1 MSWITKNVLSDRRKG
16 ITVIE
21 VFYVEDDKTI
31 ADSVK
36 EYLNRQN
43 CKVTIF
49 ETVTAVKKVLQ
60 SQIPA
65 LILIDWNL
73 PDGEG
78 KDLCLWIR
86 ERTAD
91 LPIIFL
97 TVRGDSQ
104 DVVAG
109 FQSGADDYVAK
120 PFELT
125 VLYSRMLALLRRAK
139 RAEETKL
146 FCDDLVLDKGRL
158 TVSRGQKE
166 IVLSQS
172 EYHLLLLLMENK
184 GKTITRTQ
192 LLEQIWDNHG
202 NFVNNN
208 TLTVTVKRLREKLC
222 NPSCMKTVRSFGY
235 RMEDTV

>member
-36 EYLNRQN
+36 EYLSRQN

-222 NPSCMKTVRSFGY
+222 NPSCLKTVRSSGY

>member
-1 MSWITKNVLSDRRKG
+1 M
-16 ITVIE
+16 E

-36 EYLNRQN
+36 EYLTRQN
-43 CKVTIF
+43 CKVAIF
-49 ETVTAVKKVLQ
+49 ETVTAVKKALQ
-60 SQIPA
+60 SWIPA
-65 LILIDWNL
+65 LVLIDWNL

-86 ERTAD
+86 ERVVD
-91 LPIIFL
+91 LPIIIL

-109 FQSGADDYVAK
+109 FQSGADDYVVK

-125 VLYSRMLALLRRAK
+125 VLYSRMLALLRRVQK
-139 RAEETKL
+139 AEETKL
-146 FCDDLVLDKGRL
+146 FCDDLVLDKERL

-202 NFVNNN
+202 HFVNNN

-222 NPSCMKTVRSFGY
+222 NPTCLKTVRSFGY
-235 RMEDTV
+235 RMEDTI

>member
-1 MSWITKNVLSDRRKG
+1 M
-16 ITVIE
+16 
-21 VFYVEDDKTI
+21 
-31 ADSVK
+31 
-36 EYLNRQN
+36 
-43 CKVTIF
+43 
-49 ETVTAVKKVLQ
+49 
-60 SQIPA
+60 
-65 LILIDWNL
+65 
-73 PDGEG
+73 G

-86 ERTAD
+86 ERVVD
-91 LPIIFL
+91 LPIIIL

-109 FQSGADDYVAK
+109 FQSGADDYVVK

-125 VLYSRMLALLRRAK
+125 VLYSRMLALLRRAQK
-139 RAEETKL
+139 AEETKL
-146 FCDDLVLDKGRL
+146 FCDDLVLDKERL

-202 NFVNNN
+202 HFVNNN

-222 NPSCMKTVRSFGY
+222 NPTCLKTVRSFGY
-235 RMEDTV
+235 RMEDTI

>member
-36 EYLNRQN
+36 EYLSRQN

-222 NPSCMKTVRSFGY
+222 NPSCLKTVRSFGY

>member
-1 MSWITKNVLSDRRKG
+1 M
-16 ITVIE
+16 E

-43 CKVTIF
+43 CKVAIF
-49 ETVTAVKKVLQ
+49 ETVTAVKKALQ
-60 SQIPA
+60 SWIPA
-65 LILIDWNL
+65 LVLIDWNL

-86 ERTAD
+86 ERVVD
-91 LPIIFL
+91 LPIIIL
-97 TVRGDSQ
+97 TVRGESQ

-109 FQSGADDYVAK
+109 FQSGADDYVVK

-125 VLYSRMLALLRRAK
+125 VLYSRMLALLRRVQK
-139 RAEETKL
+139 AEETKL
-146 FCDDLVLDKGRL
+146 FCDDLVLDKERL

-202 NFVNNN
+202 HFVNNN

-222 NPSCMKTVRSFGY
+222 NPTCLKTVRSFGY
-235 RMEDTV
+235 RMEDTI

>member
-1 MSWITKNVLSDRRKG
+1 M
-16 ITVIE
+16 E

-43 CKVTIF
+43 CKVAIF
-49 ETVTAVKKVLQ
+49 ETVTAVKKALQ
-60 SQIPA
+60 SWIPA
-65 LILIDWNL
+65 LVLIDWNL

-86 ERTAD
+86 ERVVD
-91 LPIIFL
+91 LPIIIL

-109 FQSGADDYVAK
+109 FQSGAEDYVVK

-125 VLYSRMLALLRRAK
+125 VLYSRMLALLRRVQK
-139 RAEETKL
+139 AEETKL
-146 FCDDLVLDKGRL
+146 FCDDLVLDKERL

-202 NFVNNN
+202 HFVNNN

-222 NPSCMKTVRSFGY
+222 NPTCLKTVRSFGY
-235 RMEDTV
+235 RMEDTI

>member
-1 MSWITKNVLSDRRKG
+1 M
-16 ITVIE
+16 E

-43 CKVTIF
+43 CKVAIF
-49 ETVTAVKKVLQ
+49 ETVTAVKKALQ
-60 SQIPA
+60 SWIPA
-65 LILIDWNL
+65 LVLIDWNL

-86 ERTAD
+86 ERVVD
-91 LPIIFL
+91 LPIIIL

-109 FQSGADDYVAK
+109 FQSGADDYVVK

-125 VLYSRMLALLRRAK
+125 VLYSRMLALLRRVQK
-139 RAEETKL
+139 AEETKL
-146 FCDDLVLDKGRL
+146 FCDDLVLDKERL

-172 EYHLLLLLMENK
+172 EYHFLLLLMENK

-202 NFVNNN
+202 HFVNNN

-222 NPSCMKTVRSFGY
+222 NPTCLKTVRSFGY
-235 RMEDTV
+235 RMEDTI

>member
-1 MSWITKNVLSDRRKG
+1 M
-16 ITVIE
+16 E

-43 CKVTIF
+43 CKVAIF
-49 ETVTAVKKVLQ
+49 ETVTAVKKALQ
-60 SQIPA
+60 SWIPA
-65 LILIDWNL
+65 LVLIDWNL

-86 ERTAD
+86 ERVVD
-91 LPIIFL
+91 LPIIIL

-109 FQSGADDYVAK
+109 FQSGADDYVVK

-125 VLYSRMLALLRRAK
+125 VLYSRMLALLRRVQK
-139 RAEETKL
+139 AEETKL
-146 FCDDLVLDKGRL
+146 CCDDLVLDKERL

-202 NFVNNN
+202 HFVNNN

-222 NPSCMKTVRSFGY
+222 NPTCLKTVRSFGY
-235 RMEDTV
+235 RMEDTI

>member
-1 MSWITKNVLSDRRKG
+1 M
-16 ITVIE
+16 E

-43 CKVTIF
+43 CKVAIF
-49 ETVTAVKKVLQ
+49 ETVTAVKKALQ

-65 LILIDWNL
+65 LVLIDWNL

-86 ERTAD
+86 ERVVD
-91 LPIIFL
+91 LPIIIL

-109 FQSGADDYVAK
+109 FQSGADDYVVK

-125 VLYSRMLALLRRAK
+125 VLYSRMLALLRRAQK
-139 RAEETKL
+139 AEETKL
-146 FCDDLVLDKGRL
+146 FCDDLVLDKERL

-192 LLEQIWDNHG
+192 LFRTDLGQPW
-202 NFVNNN
+202 
-208 TLTVTVKRLREKLC
+208 
-222 NPSCMKTVRSFGY
+222 SFC
-235 RMEDTV
+235 E

>member
-222 NPSCMKTVRSFGY
+222 NPSCLKTVRSFGY

>member
-36 EYLNRQN
+36 EYLSRQN

-192 LLEQIWDNHG
+192 LLEQIWDKHG

-222 NPSCMKTVRSFGY
+222 NPSCLKTVRSFGY

>member
-1 MSWITKNVLSDRRKG
+1 M
-16 ITVIE
+16 E

-43 CKVTIF
+43 CKVAIF
-49 ETVTAVKKVLQ
+49 ETVTAVKKALQ
-60 SQIPA
+60 SWIPA
-65 LILIDWNL
+65 LV
-73 PDGEG
+73 
-78 KDLCLWIR
+78 LCLWIR
-86 ERTAD
+86 ERVVD
-91 LPIIFL
+91 LPIIIL

-109 FQSGADDYVAK
+109 FQSGADDYVVK

-125 VLYSRMLALLRRAK
+125 VLYSRMLALLRRVQK
-139 RAEETKL
+139 AEETKL
-146 FCDDLVLDKGRL
+146 FCDDLVLDKERL

-202 NFVNNN
+202 HFVNNN
-208 TLTVTVKRLREKLC
+208 TLTVTVKRLREKLS
-222 NPSCMKTVRSFGY
+222 NPTCLKTVRSFGY
-235 RMEDTV
+235 RMEDTI

>member
-1 MSWITKNVLSDRRKG
+1 M
-16 ITVIE
+16 E

-43 CKVTIF
+43 CKVAIF
-49 ETVTAVKKVLQ
+49 ETVTAVKKALQ

-65 LILIDWNL
+65 LVLIDWNL

-86 ERTAD
+86 ERVVD
-91 LPIIFL
+91 LPIIIL

-109 FQSGADDYVAK
+109 FQSGADDYVVK

-125 VLYSRMLALLRRAK
+125 VLYSRMLALLRRAQK
-139 RAEETKL
+139 AEETKL
-146 FCDDLVLDKGRL
+146 FCDDLVLDKERL

-184 GKTITRTQ
+184 GRTITRTQ

-202 NFVNNN
+202 HFVNNN

-222 NPSCMKTVRSFGY
+222 NPTCLKTARSFGY
-235 RMEDTV
+235 RMEDTI

>member
-1 MSWITKNVLSDRRKG
+1 M
-16 ITVIE
+16 IE

-36 EYLNRQN
+36 EYLSRQN

-222 NPSCMKTVRSFGY
+222 NPSCLKTVRSFGY

>member
-1 MSWITKNVLSDRRKG
+1 M
-16 ITVIE
+16 E

-31 ADSVK
+31 ADTVK

-43 CKVTIF
+43 CKVAIF
-49 ETVTAVKKVLQ
+49 ETVTAVKKALQ

-65 LILIDWNL
+65 LVLIDWNL

-86 ERTAD
+86 ERVVD
-91 LPIIFL
+91 LPIIIL

-109 FQSGADDYVAK
+109 FQSGADDYVVK

-125 VLYSRMLALLRRAK
+125 VLYSRMLALLRRAQK
-139 RAEETKL
+139 AEETKL
-146 FCDDLVLDKGRL
+146 FCDDLVLDKERL

-202 NFVNNN
+202 HFVNNN

-222 NPSCMKTVRSFGY
+222 NPTCLKTVRSFGY
-235 RMEDTV
+235 RMEDTI

>member
-1 MSWITKNVLSDRRKG
+1 M
-16 ITVIE
+16 E

-43 CKVTIF
+43 CKVAIF
-49 ETVTAVKKVLQ
+49 ETVTAVKKALQ

-65 LILIDWNL
+65 LVLIDWNL

-86 ERTAD
+86 ERVVD
-91 LPIIFL
+91 LPIIIL

-109 FQSGADDYVAK
+109 FQSGADDYVVK

-125 VLYSRMLALLRRAK
+125 VLYSRMLALLRRAQK
-139 RAEETKL
+139 AEETKL
-146 FCDDLVLDKGRL
+146 FCDDLVLDKERL
-158 TVSRGQKE
+158 TVRRGQKE

-202 NFVNNN
+202 HFVNNN

-222 NPSCMKTVRSFGY
+222 NPTCLKTVRSFGY
-235 RMEDTV
+235 RMEDTI

>member
-1 MSWITKNVLSDRRKG
+1 M
-16 ITVIE
+16 E

-43 CKVTIF
+43 CKVAIF
-49 ETVTAVKKVLQ
+49 ETVTAVKKALQ
-60 SQIPA
+60 SWIPA
-65 LILIDWNL
+65 LVLIDWNL

-86 ERTAD
+86 ERVVD
-91 LPIIFL
+91 LPIIIQ

-109 FQSGADDYVAK
+109 FQSGADDYVVK

-125 VLYSRMLALLRRAK
+125 VLYSRMLALLRRVQK
-139 RAEETKL
+139 AEETKL
-146 FCDDLVLDKGRL
+146 FCDDLVLDKERL

-202 NFVNNN
+202 HFVNNN

-222 NPSCMKTVRSFGY
+222 NPTCLKTVRSFGY
-235 RMEDTV
+235 RMEDSL

>member
-1 MSWITKNVLSDRRKG
+1 M
-16 ITVIE
+16 E

-49 ETVTAVKKVLQ
+49 ETVTAVKKALQ

-65 LILIDWNL
+65 LVLIDWNL

-86 ERTAD
+86 ERVVD
-91 LPIIFL
+91 LPIIIL

-109 FQSGADDYVAK
+109 FQSGADDYVVK

-125 VLYSRMLALLRRAK
+125 VLYSRMLALLRRAQK
-139 RAEETKL
+139 AEETKL
-146 FCDDLVLDKGRL
+146 FCDDLVLDKERL

-202 NFVNNN
+202 HFVNNN

-222 NPSCMKTVRSFGY
+222 NPTCLKTVRSFGY
-235 RMEDTV
+235 RMEDTI

>member
-1 MSWITKNVLSDRRKG
+1 M
-16 ITVIE
+16 E
-21 VFYVEDDKTI
+21 VFCVEDDKTI

-43 CKVTIF
+43 CKVAIF
-49 ETVTAVKKVLQ
+49 ETVTAVKKALQ
-60 SQIPA
+60 SWIPA
-65 LILIDWNL
+65 LVLIDWNL

-86 ERTAD
+86 ERVVD
-91 LPIIFL
+91 LPIIIL

-109 FQSGADDYVAK
+109 FQSGADDYVVK

-125 VLYSRMLALLRRAK
+125 VLYSRMLALLRRVQK
-139 RAEETKL
+139 AEETKL
-146 FCDDLVLDKGRL
+146 FCDDLVLDKERL

-202 NFVNNN
+202 HFVNNN

-222 NPSCMKTVRSFGY
+222 NPTCLKTVRSFGY
-235 RMEDTV
+235 RMEDTI

>member
-1 MSWITKNVLSDRRKG
+1 MM
-16 ITVIE
+16 E

-43 CKVTIF
+43 CKVAIF
-49 ETVTAVKKVLQ
+49 ETVTAVKKALQ

-65 LILIDWNL
+65 LVLIDWNL

-86 ERTAD
+86 ERVVD
-91 LPIIFL
+91 LPIIIL

-109 FQSGADDYVAK
+109 FQSGADDYVVK

-125 VLYSRMLALLRRAK
+125 VLYSRMLALLRRVQK
-139 RAEETKL
+139 AEETKL
-146 FCDDLVLDKGRL
+146 FCDDLVLDKERL

-202 NFVNNN
+202 HFVNNN

-222 NPSCMKTVRSFGY
+222 NPTCLKTVRSFGY
-235 RMEDTV
+235 RMEDTI

>member
-1 MSWITKNVLSDRRKG
+1 M
-16 ITVIE
+16 E

-43 CKVTIF
+43 CKVAIF
-49 ETVTAVKKVLQ
+49 ETVTAVKKALQ
-60 SQIPA
+60 SWIPA
-65 LILIDWNL
+65 LVLIDWNL

-86 ERTAD
+86 ERVVD
-91 LPIIFL
+91 LPIIIL

-109 FQSGADDYVAK
+109 FQSGADDYVVK

-125 VLYSRMLALLRRAK
+125 VLYSRMLALLRRVQK
-139 RAEETKL
+139 AEETKL
-146 FCDDLVLDKGRL
+146 FCDDLVLDKERL

-192 LLEQIWDNHG
+192 LLEQLWDNHG
-202 NFVNNN
+202 HFVNNN

-222 NPSCMKTVRSFGY
+222 NPTCLKTVRSFGY
-235 RMEDTV
+235 RMEDTI

>member
-1 MSWITKNVLSDRRKG
+1 M
-16 ITVIE
+16 E

-43 CKVTIF
+43 CKVAIF
-49 ETVTAVKKVLQ
+49 ETVTAVKKALQ

-65 LILIDWNL
+65 LVLIDWNL

-78 KDLCLWIR
+78 KELCLWIR
-86 ERTAD
+86 ERVVD
-91 LPIIFL
+91 LPIIIL

-109 FQSGADDYVAK
+109 FQSGADDYVVK

-125 VLYSRMLALLRRAK
+125 VLYSRMLALLRRVQK
-139 RAEETKL
+139 AEETKL
-146 FCDDLVLDKGRL
+146 FCDDLVLDKERL

-202 NFVNNN
+202 HFVNNN

-222 NPSCMKTVRSFGY
+222 NPTCLKTVRSFGY
-235 RMEDTV
+235 RMEDTI

>member
-1 MSWITKNVLSDRRKG
+1 M
-16 ITVIE
+16 E

-43 CKVTIF
+43 CKVAIF
-49 ETVTAVKKVLQ
+49 ETVTAVKKALQ
-60 SQIPA
+60 SWIPA
-65 LILIDWNL
+65 LVLIDWNL
-73 PDGEG
+73 QAGEG

-86 ERTAD
+86 ERVVD
-91 LPIIFL
+91 LPIIIL

-109 FQSGADDYVAK
+109 FQSGADDYVVK

-125 VLYSRMLALLRRAK
+125 VLYSRMLALLRRVQK
-139 RAEETKL
+139 AEETKL
-146 FCDDLVLDKGRL
+146 FCDDLVLDKERL

-202 NFVNNN
+202 HFVNNN

-222 NPSCMKTVRSFGY
+222 NPTCLKTVRSFGY
-235 RMEDTV
+235 RMEDTI

>member
-1 MSWITKNVLSDRRKG
+1 M
-16 ITVIE
+16 E
-21 VFYVEDDKTI
+21 AFYVEDDKTI

-43 CKVTIF
+43 CKVAIF
-49 ETVTAVKKVLQ
+49 ETVTAVKKALQ
-60 SQIPA
+60 SWIPA
-65 LILIDWNL
+65 LVLIDWNL

-86 ERTAD
+86 ERVVD
-91 LPIIFL
+91 LPIIIL

-109 FQSGADDYVAK
+109 FQSGADDYVVK

-125 VLYSRMLALLRRAK
+125 VLYSRMLALLRRVQK
-139 RAEETKL
+139 AEETKL
-146 FCDDLVLDKGRL
+146 FCDDLVLDKERL

-202 NFVNNN
+202 HFVNNN

-222 NPSCMKTVRSFGY
+222 NPTCLKTVRSFGY
-235 RMEDTV
+235 RMEDTI

>member
-1 MSWITKNVLSDRRKG
+1 M
-16 ITVIE
+16 E

-31 ADSVK
+31 ADSVQ

-43 CKVTIF
+43 CKVAIF
-49 ETVTAVKKVLQ
+49 ETVTAVKKALQ
-60 SQIPA
+60 SWIPA
-65 LILIDWNL
+65 LVLIDWNL

-86 ERTAD
+86 ERVVD
-91 LPIIFL
+91 LPIIIL

-109 FQSGADDYVAK
+109 FQSGADDYVVK

-125 VLYSRMLALLRRAK
+125 VLYSRMLALLRRVQK
-139 RAEETKL
+139 AEETKL
-146 FCDDLVLDKGRL
+146 FCDDLVLDKERL

-202 NFVNNN
+202 HFVNNN

-222 NPSCMKTVRSFGY
+222 NPTCLKTVRSFGY
-235 RMEDTV
+235 RMEDTI

>member
-1 MSWITKNVLSDRRKG
+1 M
-16 ITVIE
+16 E

-43 CKVTIF
+43 CKVAIF
-49 ETVTAVKKVLQ
+49 ETVTAVKKALQ

-65 LILIDWNL
+65 LVLIDWNL

-86 ERTAD
+86 ERVVD
-91 LPIIFL
+91 LPIIIL

-104 DVVAG
+104 EVVAG
-109 FQSGADDYVAK
+109 FQSGADDYVVK

-125 VLYSRMLALLRRAK
+125 VLYSRMLALLRRAQK
-139 RAEETKL
+139 AEETKL
-146 FCDDLVLDKGRL
+146 FCDDLVLDKERL

-202 NFVNNN
+202 HFVNNN

-222 NPSCMKTVRSFGY
+222 NPTCLKTVRSFGY
-235 RMEDTV
+235 RMEDTI